1 MNGSSKGFELDK
13 KDIWSILLVGLLVGL
28 ASTLTYVAENISS
41 LDFGKSTMLII
52 PIITVTINSLIRWIK
67 DFTTDKEENE
77 QQGEKL

>member
-67 DFTTDKEENE
+67 DFTIDKEENE